1 MTSTA
6 ATQRRCG
13 WRRSSSAACHKLQHC
28 GAGSPEA
35 SGPSSLDRYFVHG
48 LKLRLGQA
56 VRLKALRQLLLPL
69 GHPLGDGLHVEAA
82 LARLGEDP
90 VRPFL
95 FLDVVLDLFLE
106 DMHLGVEELVLR
118 PVFGSF
124 DLRDEQLG
132 RVMLDEAFLELVFVD
147 RSFARR
153 IEDLL
158 FELEVNGEA
167 EADLVR
173 QLLFASVALR
183 LLELLEQLLDLAMT
197 VLEKRDCILACHSP
211 DLRLSPQTETNGR
224 RWMFLS
230 DEARNGHDPAPR
242 RNRLEGNR
250 LSVLDLR
257 RARAR
262 RRRLLRASCAGLVFP
277 GARDRCPDDDH
288 RLRDPLCR
296 ALEAEARNPGNETGS
311 GTPLAAGVGAV
322 AAVVRVIVGRGN
334 RIRRGP
340 VDPKPVAERQVIDHV
355 HHFELQTAGLPSVAV
370 PQRDHAALL
379 LRIEQDERAIAA
391 DSAAVTDDSM

>member
-48 LKLRLGQA
+48 LKL
-56 VRLKALRQLLLPL
+56 PL
-69 GHPLGDGLHVEAA
+69 GHPLADGLHVEAA

-173 QLLFASVALR
+173 QLLFAAVALR
-183 LLELLEQLLDLAMT
+183 LLELLEQLLDLA
-197 VLEKRDCILACHSP
+197 
-211 DLRLSPQTETNGR
+211 
-224 RWMFLS
+224 
-230 DEARNGHDPAPR
+230 
-242 RNRLEGNR
+242 
-250 LSVLDLR
+250 
-257 RARAR
+257 
-262 RRRLLRASCAGLVFP
+262 
-277 GARDRCPDDDH
+277 
-288 RLRDPLCR
+288 
-296 ALEAEARNPGNETGS
+296 
-311 GTPLAAGVGAV
+311 
-322 AAVVRVIVGRGN
+322 
-334 RIRRGP
+334 
-340 VDPKPVAERQVIDHV
+340 
-355 HHFELQTAGLPSVAV
+355 
-370 PQRDHAALL
+370 
-379 LRIEQDERAIAA
+379 
-391 DSAAVTDDSM
+391 